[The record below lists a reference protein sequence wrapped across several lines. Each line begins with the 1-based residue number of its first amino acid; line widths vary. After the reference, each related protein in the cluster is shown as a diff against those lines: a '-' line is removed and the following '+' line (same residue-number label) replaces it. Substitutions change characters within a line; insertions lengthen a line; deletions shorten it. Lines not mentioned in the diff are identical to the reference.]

1 MKKFI
6 VIGNPIKHSLSP
18 QLHNY
23 WINKNN
29 INAIYEKKEIKEEEI
44 SSIINQIKQKEING
58 INVTVPFKKTII
70 RHLDELS
77 EEAEATQSVNTVCL
91 EHNKVVGY
99 NTDIKGFE
107 LGIKNF
113 NIDLKNKIVLILGS
127 GGVVSSIIYALK
139 RMRVSKIIISNRTKE
154 NTNYLKKLFEDLI
167 IVDWGE
173 IPEFDIVINATSVG
187 LKKEDNLKLNFS
199 KVGKNKFF
207 YDVIYNPS
215 ETQFLKTGKDLENK
229 VENGKYMF
237 IYQAFASF
245 KLWHGIDPE
254 INSEVIK
261 LLDR

>member
-44 SSIINQIKQKEING
+44 SSIINQIKKKEING

-77 EEAEATQSVNTVCL
+77 EEAEDTQSVNTVCL

-139 RMRVSKIIISNRTKE
+139 KMKVSKIIISNRTKE

-215 ETQFLKTGKDLENK
+215 ETHFLKTGKDLENK

>member
-1 MKKFI
+1 M
-6 VIGNPIKHSLSP
+6 
-18 QLHNY
+18 
-23 WINKNN
+23 
-29 INAIYEKKEIKEEEI
+29 
-44 SSIINQIKQKEING
+44 
-58 INVTVPFKKTII
+58 
-70 RHLDELS
+70 
-77 EEAEATQSVNTVCL
+77 
-91 EHNKVVGY
+91 
-99 NTDIKGFE
+99 
-107 LGIKNF
+107 GIKNF

-139 RMRVSKIIISNRTKE
+139 KMKVSKIIISNRTKE

-215 ETQFLKTGKDLENK
+215 ETHFLKTGKDLENK

-245 KLWHGIDPE
+245 KLWHGIEPE

-261 LLDR
+261 LLDK

>member
-44 SSIINQIKQKEING
+44 SNIINQIKQKEING

-77 EEAEATQSVNTVCL
+77 EEAEDTQSVNTVCL

-139 RMRVSKIIISNRTKE
+139 KMKVSKIIISNRTKE
-154 NTNYLKKLFEDLI
+154 NTNYSKKLFEDLI

-215 ETQFLKTGKDLENK
+215 ETHFLKTGKDLENK

-245 KLWHGIDPE
+245 KLWHGIEPE

-261 LLDR
+261 LLDK